1 MLDVASEGTTT
12 EICAG
17 DVMDIEEVGATA
29 HPKCTNAKS
38 GGCYEELDGCECY
51 T

>member
-12 EICAG
+12 DICAG
-17 DVMDIEEVGATA
+17 DVMDIEEIRATA

-38 GGCYEELDGCECY
+38 GGCYEELDGGKGY